1 MIKII
6 CFYFSN
12 ICKKINFAIFHLT
25 GKLYNKF
32 LFYKKKLIINKSK
45 LKYKFIILILL
56 LFFNLQNLYNII
68 NQLLL
73 GNIGSDNNISYE
85 IVKSFTNITTF
96 YTINSKVKIAIYSN
110 SLSNGGVERN
120 TALLIN
126 YLSTIKIFELY
137 LFTDLIAEKEYKIS
151 DNIKR
156 VIISY
161 KLKNLK
167 KNLLKY
173 KIKIFIYQSY
183 QISLIKMIKKI
194 KNLNIILYNHS
205 CFLLWIYSQHK
216 TIFKEIYNEY
226 RISKYVISIVPFENY
241 YLFKKWGIN
250 SIFMNNFLTYDY
262 NKVIQS
268 DLSAN
273 KILIVGRGDDIYK
286 RFDLGIN
293 SMKFI
298 INEISDAEMIIISN
312 SNNLI
317 NLKGL
322 VKELHLDNQIKFVGY
337 TSTPEVYFKDASLN
351 FFPAIAEA
359 CPMVLSET
367 KIYGIPNILV
377 GIDYVTYSKE
387 GVVIIYDDN
396 PE

>member
-1 MIKII
+1 
-6 CFYFSN
+6 
-12 ICKKINFAIFHLT
+12 
-25 GKLYNKF
+25 
-32 LFYKKKLIINKSK
+32 
-45 LKYKFIILILL
+45 
-56 LFFNLQNLYNII
+56 
-68 NQLLL
+68 
-73 GNIGSDNNISYE
+73 
-85 IVKSFTNITTF
+85 
-96 YTINSKVKIAIYSN
+96 
-110 SLSNGGVERN
+110 
-120 TALLIN
+120 
-126 YLSTIKIFELY
+126 
-137 LFTDLIAEKEYKIS
+137 
-151 DNIKR
+151 
-156 VIISY
+156 
-161 KLKNLK
+161 
-167 KNLLKY
+167 
-173 KIKIFIYQSY
+173 
-183 QISLIKMIKKI
+183 
-194 KNLNIILYNHS
+194 
-205 CFLLWIYSQHK
+205 
-216 TIFKEIYNEY
+216 
-226 RISKYVISIVPFENY
+226 
-241 YLFKKWGIN
+241 
-250 SIFMNNFLTYDY
+250 MNNFLTYDY

-396 PE
+396 PEWIGRNAIKILKNI